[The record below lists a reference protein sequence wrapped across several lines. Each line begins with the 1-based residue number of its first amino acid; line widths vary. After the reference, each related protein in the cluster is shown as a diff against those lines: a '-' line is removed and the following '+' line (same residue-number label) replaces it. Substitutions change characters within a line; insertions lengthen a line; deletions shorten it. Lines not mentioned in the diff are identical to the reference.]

1 MYNTDVKISAVIK
14 FFRSHD
20 RILAMLH
27 QEMELT
33 GQKRLVLLRP
43 VLTRW
48 TSYFQACRR
57 LVEVE
62 KAMRALIIR
71 RRDDILSTVKKSQEQ
86 EKVNSAKYILK
97 VIEDEAFWAR
107 LHLTHRV
114 LEPLAVAAL
123 VLQADGTR
131 LDHILLSLG
140 KLYTGYRSI
149 YNGSTDEEE
158 RYCCSLLITSLE
170 SRWGV
175 ADQDLYITAV
185 ILNPFVGQQ
194 RLCFNYAVPEWQHNG
209 LYIMLNRVYKRVF
222 KEEAPGSL
230 LEEWTDY
237 RRRQGVFTA
246 DKLQLQHFVDKARH
260 FKQSPDPA
268 AVWTCMDDDESPL
281 IRLALR
287 IFLYTPNSA
296 ALERLFSHQ
305 SEIEGVKRTHLHTN
319 RVADLAIVASDIGS
333 THRENRK
340 RKYGSR
346 DYAGDLFL
354 SQKIQ
359 CVIDDEVDDGTPL
372 LLDSSTVQ
380 EATRTRRWYQ
390 GILDENDNFDILDNT
405 PDTTTPPGLIPL
417 STLFD
422 AGSSPEVG
430 VSVSGYLGQPWAMG
444 NTIMDAETAYYT
456 ALMDPLSTAVVPDFP
471 TEE

>member
-1 MYNTDVKISAVIK
+1 MGALIK

-27 QEMELT
+27 QEMDLT
-33 GQKRLVLLRP
+33 GQKRLALLRP

-48 TSYFQACRR
+48 TSHFQACRR
-57 LVEVE
+57 LIEVE
-62 KAMRALIIR
+62 KAMRALLIR
-71 RRDDILSTVKKSQEQ
+71 RREDILATVTK
-86 EKVNSAKYILK
+86 EKEKGNSANSILK

-107 LHLTHRV
+107 LHLMHRV

-131 LDHILLSLG
+131 LDHVLLSLG

-149 YNGSTDEEE
+149 HDDSANEEE
-158 RYCCSLLITSLE
+158 RYCCTLLMTSLE
-170 SRWGV
+170 SRWEA
-175 ADQDLYITAV
+175 ADQDLYVTAV

-194 RLCFNYAVPEWQHNG
+194 RLCFSHTVPEWQHNG
-209 LYIMLNRVYKRVF
+209 LYIMLNRVYKRIF

-237 RRRQGVFTA
+237 RRRQGLFTG

-260 FKQSPDPA
+260 FKESPDPV
-268 AVWTCMDDDESPL
+268 AVWICMDDDESPL

-287 IFLYTPNSA
+287 IFSYTPNSA

-305 SEIEGVKRTHLHTN
+305 SEIEGVKRTTLHTN
-319 RVADLAIVASDIGS
+319 RVADLAIVASDISS

-340 RKYGSR
+340 RKYGSK

-354 SQKIQ
+354 SSKIQ
-359 CVIDDEVDDGTPL
+359 CVIDDEVDDGTPFL
-372 LLDSSTVQ
+372 FDSSTPE

-390 GILDENDNFDILDNT
+390 GILDENDSFVNDV
-405 PDTTTPPGLIPL
+405 DTTTPPDLIPL

-422 AGSSPEVG
+422 AGSSPDTSVN
-430 VSVSGYLGQPWAMG
+430 VSEYLGQPWAMG
-444 NTIMDAETAYYT
+444 NSMMEAETAYYT
-456 ALMDPLSTAVVPDFP
+456 SLMDPLSTAVVPDFP
-471 TEE
+471 TEQ